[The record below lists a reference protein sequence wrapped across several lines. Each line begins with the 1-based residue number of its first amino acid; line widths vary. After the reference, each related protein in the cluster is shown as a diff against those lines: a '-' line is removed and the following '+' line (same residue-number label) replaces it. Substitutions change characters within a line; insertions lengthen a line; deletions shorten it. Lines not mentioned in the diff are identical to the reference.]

1 MDTSPRL
8 FGATTLLVLR
18 ITSVAAAPVAAAVYL
33 VLWNVAEAG
42 RHSPPNV
49 VLFALF
55 AVALGLSTWMP
66 RTAMG
71 LVLAIGVLQA
81 AGLVAPTDDT
91 TWPASLAIA
100 FVLFFVG
107 LFGRGLTRWLAV
119 PVVVASSLLFAF
131 VTAFPTDSRPYRW
144 GSWMGDSPLIDSP
157 RRDAEMLALAALA
170 VGLAA
175 WLIGIAV
182 SSFIAVVER
191 DVERVDMQLARAG
204 LDLRIADDRARISR
218 DVHDSLA
225 HSLAVIVSQ
234 AQGAVALAASRPGG
248 PGSPGGAVASAAA
261 GSSEAGPSGAG
272 SHEARAVEARSLE
285 AQTLEIVAEVARTA
299 LVDVRGLVERIQTV
313 DDVIVPRATLADV
326 PDLVEQMR
334 SLGMSIDLELS
345 GDERVALTDAQQ
357 VAVYRIVQES
367 LTNALKH
374 SGSTSRVTVDVAS
387 AESGVSVHVSSSGDQ
402 PLVDG
407 VGPGAGIAGMKER
420 ARLAGGWLRAAPVG
434 KTGESAFVVTA
445 FVPSARGGVQNA

>member
-1 MDTSPRL
+1 MDNSPRL

-33 VLWNVAEAG
+33 VLWNIAEVG
-42 RHSPPNV
+42 RHSPPNI

-71 LVLAIGVLQA
+71 LVLAIGALQA
-81 AGLVAPTDDT
+81 LGLVAPTDDT

-100 FVLFFVG
+100 FVVFFVG
-107 LFGRGLTRWLAV
+107 LFARGLTRWLAV

-131 VTAFPTDSRPYRW
+131 VTAFPTDARPYRW
-144 GSWMGDSPLIDSP
+144 GSWVGDGPLIDSP
-157 RRDAEMLALAALA
+157 RRDAETLALAALA

-191 DVERVDMQLARAG
+191 DVERVDTQLARAG

-248 PGSPGGAVASAAA
+248 TAGPAGAGPAGAGLPAA
-261 GSSEAGPSGAG
+261 GSM
-272 SHEARAVEARSLE
+272 EARSVEARSVEARSLE
-285 AQTLEIVAEVARTA
+285 AQTLETVAEVARTA

-313 DDVIVPRATLADV
+313 DDVILPRATLADV

-345 GDERVALTDAQQ
+345 GDERIALTDAQQ

-374 SGSTSRVTVDVAS
+374 SGSTSRVTVDLAS